1 MNFGIGFAFSK
12 GPGSAFSEGPGP
24 GTGPLYKLC
33 HMEQKIE
40 VEKPLKEFNAESA
53 QEISEH
59 LQQNL
64 SSFVSLLKAFEESFN
79 QKTLN
84 SFVEKQPFFVATSEI
99 KRNTEEVS
107 KDHTFSVCFN
117 TQVN

>member
-1 MNFGIGFAFSK
+1 MFNSYREFSK

-24 GTGPLYKLC
+24 GTSLLYKIC

-40 VEKPLKEFNAESA
+40 VERLLKEFNAESA
-53 QEISEH
+53 QEIGEH

-64 SSFVSLLKAFEESFN
+64 SSFVSLLKAFEKSFN

-84 SFVEKQPFFVATSEI
+84 SFAAKQPFL
-99 KRNTEEVS
+99 
-107 KDHTFSVCFN
+107 
-117 TQVN
+117 